1 MMNKNNSTDRD
12 SGFTGFRRRVLFV
25 AGTVVFVVLILAL
38 LWLAGN
44 VFLLIFAG
52 ILLAVFLR
60 SISDWISNHS
70 FLSDGW
76 ALAVTVLGLLLLLGA
91 GAWLIGSD
99 VVTEAGQLRQQLPQS
114 LERLKQNIEQYEW
127 GRQLLGQTSRAD
139 ELIPEK
145 RELVAKATG
154 VFSTTFGA
162 LAMLVVFLFLGLF
175 LAATPELYVSGVIRL
190 IPINK
195 RARAHQ
201 VLRAAGSALRWWLL
215 GKIAAMIVV
224 GVLTALGLAWL
235 GVEPA
240 LTLGLLAAV
249 LTFIPNFGPILSA
262 LPAVLLALTDDPV
275 KALYVIIL
283 YVAIQ
288 TVESYVL
295 TPLVQQRTVSLPPA
309 LTISA
314 QLFLGI
320 FAGALGVIVATPLTA
335 ALLVS
340 IRMLY
345 IEDVLGDEE
354 A

>member
-1 MMNKNNSTDRD
+1 MMNKTSSTDRD
-12 SGFTGFRRRVLFV
+12 SGFTRFRRRVLLLV
-25 AGTVVFVVLILAL
+25 GTLVFVVLTLAL

-60 SISDWISNHS
+60 GISDWLSKRS
-70 FLSDGW
+70 SLSDGW
-76 ALAVTVLGLLLLLGA
+76 ALALTMLGLLLLFAA

-99 VVTEAGQLRQQLPQS
+99 VVREAGQLRQQLPRS
-114 LERLKQNIEQYEW
+114 LERLEQNIEQYEW
-127 GRQLLGQTSRAD
+127 GKQLLGQTSRAN

-145 RELVAKATG
+145 SEIAAKATG

-175 LAATPELYVSGVIRL
+175 LAASPELYVTGVIRL

-195 RARAHQ
+195 RARARQ
-201 VLRAAGSALRWWLL
+201 VLSAAGSALRWWLL

-235 GVEPA
+235 GVQPA

-262 LPAVLLALTDDPV
+262 VPAVLLALTDGPV

-283 YVAIQ
+283 YIAIQ
-288 TVESYVL
+288 TVESYLL

-314 QLFLGI
+314 QLLLGI
-320 FAGALGVIVATPLTA
+320 LAGGMGVIVATPLTA
-335 ALLVS
+335 ALLVF

-354 A
+354 S